1 MLNGANKLKI
11 MTLEDFQ
18 KTCSGYINK
27 YPELKQEIL
36 DIYNLCLEE
45 IEEGGSV
52 NHEVSLGMTDLKE
65 LILNLK

>member
-1 MLNGANKLKI
+1 

-18 KTCSGYINK
+18 NKCGEYINK

-36 DIYNLCLEE
+36 DIYTLCLDE

-52 NHEVSLGMTDLKE
+52 QHEISLGMTDLEE
-65 LILNLK
+65 LINENS

>member
-1 MLNGANKLKI
+1 

-18 KTCSGYINK
+18 KTCNEYINK

-52 NHEVSLGMTDLKE
+52 NHEVSLGMEDLKE

>member
-1 MLNGANKLKI
+1 VEQIKLKI

-18 KTCSGYINK
+18 NTCSEYIDK

-36 DIYNLCLEE
+36 DIYTLCLDE

-52 NHEVSLGMTDLKE
+52 QHEISLGMTDLEE
-65 LILNLK
+65 LINENS

>member
-1 MLNGANKLKI
+1 

>member
-1 MLNGANKLKI
+1 
-11 MTLEDFQ
+11 MTLQDFQ
-18 KTCSGYINK
+18 NTCSKYIDM

-52 NHEVSLGMTDLKE
+52 QHEISLGMTDLEE
-65 LILNLK
+65 LINEDS